1 MLVICMPKVTFKNDN
16 LTVECAA
23 GSKLVDVCEKNGASV
38 NFSCKEGV
46 CLTCLV
52 NVVSGGNN
60 LGPMT
65 ENEKSTLEAFGAKP
79 NQRLACQV
87 VVNGDC
93 TIESVG

>member
-1 MLVICMPKVTFKNDN
+1 MPKVLFKNDN
-16 LTVECAA
+16 LNVECPA
-23 GSKLVDVCEKNGASV
+23 GTKLVDLCEQKGASI

-52 NVVSGGNN
+52 HVVSGMEHLNA
-60 LGPMT
+60 MT

-79 NQRLACQV
+79 GQRLACQV

-93 TIESVG
+93 VIESVG

>member
-1 MLVICMPKVTFKNDN
+1 MPKVLFKNDN
-16 LTVECAA
+16 LTVECPV
-23 GSKLVDVCEKNGASV
+23 GTKLVDLAESKGASI

-46 CLTCLV
+46 CLTCLIT
-52 NVVSGGNN
+52 VVSGSQN
-60 LGPMT
+60 LNAMT

-93 TIESVG
+93 TVESVG